1 MRRKSGFL
9 ILCLVSVFLFVC
21 AVDLAHA
28 APPEGKG
35 PKVKPVLLARTG
47 QTTSYAPGDDGDLQ
61 MGVPSPTPR
70 FIDNGDGTAT
80 DRLIGLTWTKDG
92 SLYFI
97 HWSDA
102 LSACNAYSVG
112 TLDDWR
118 MPNIRELQSLLD
130 YEQSNPMLP
139 VGHPFINIQMGVST
153 TGHLPPT
160 PPGIRTMM
168 SLLWPWTLVGRESGQ
183 RIPAVT
189 CCVFGVTPQMI
200 GLGRSEQILRRNRIF
215 FFLAI

>member
-139 VGHPFINIQMGVST
+139 VGHPFINIQMGGFYYWSST
-153 TGHLPPT
+153 TNAAWDTYHDVFAVAMDSGWARIWPKDSGGYVLCVRGDSSDDR
-160 PPGIRTMM
+160 PGKK
-168 SLLWPWTLVGRESGQ
+168 
-183 RIPAVT
+183 
-189 CCVFGVTPQMI
+189 
-200 GLGRSEQILRRNRIF
+200 
-215 FFLAI
+215 